1 MRDDVHL
8 TTATQKIIDFV
19 VCEEIVFYEWDEV
32 VAFCEEKLARGP
44 LLTDEERAHLY
55 AELVGTFAEC
65 VARKY
70 CEQYA
75 HGRSE
80 LEPPDNLFRD

>member
-1 MRDDVHL
+1 MRDDVHC
-8 TTATQKIIDFV
+8 TAVAEKIIDYV

-32 VAFCEEKLARGP
+32 VAFCEEKLVRGP
-44 LLTDEERAHLY
+44 LLSDEERAHLH

-65 VARKY
+65 VARRY

-80 LEPPDNLFRD
+80 LEPPDDD